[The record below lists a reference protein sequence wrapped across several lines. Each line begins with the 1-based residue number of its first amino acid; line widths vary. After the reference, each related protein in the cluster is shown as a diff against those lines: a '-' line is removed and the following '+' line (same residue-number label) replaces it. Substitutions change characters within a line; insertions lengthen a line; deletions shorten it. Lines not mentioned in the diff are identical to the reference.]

1 MFKIKLNF
9 GNRYKTI
16 GKIVISSLRS
26 RDRRHNLMN
35 QNSSS
40 ISFPNLETERLWL
53 RQATQEDAEA
63 IFSVFSD
70 PDVTQ
75 FHDLDTFTYL
85 DEAVG
90 VVERRAKGF
99 ETGRGIRWGIA
110 RKPSNYL
117 IGSCGFTW
125 NKESKAAEVGYEL
138 ASQFWRQGIM
148 SEALRAVLN
157 YGFEVKGVQ
166 FVIAEIML
174 DNVASR
180 RLLEKLGFQSQG
192 IFRERGFWKGKH
204 HDLEEFRLMKDKF
217 TTV

>member
-1 MFKIKLNF
+1 MTRVHEPEAANKVESVRLFYLSVNL
-9 GNRYKTI
+9 TI
-16 GKIVISSLRS
+16 
-26 RDRRHNLMN
+26 
-35 QNSSS
+35 
-40 ISFPNLETERLWL
+40 P
-53 RQATQEDAEA
+53 
-63 IFSVFSD
+63 
-70 PDVTQ
+70 
-75 FHDLDTFTYL
+75 
-85 DEAVG
+85 VG
-90 VVERRAKGF
+90 IVERRAKGF
-99 ETGRGIRWGIA
+99 KTGRGIRWGIA

-125 NKESKAAEVGYEL
+125 NKEFNAAEVGYEL

-148 SEALRAVLN
+148 SEALRAILN

-204 HDLEEFRLMKDKF
+204 HDLEEFRLMRDKF

>member
-1 MFKIKLNF
+1 
-9 GNRYKTI
+9 
-16 GKIVISSLRS
+16 
-26 RDRRHNLMN
+26 MN
-35 QNSSS
+35 QNTSS

-63 IFSVFSD
+63 IFTVFSD
-70 PDVTQ
+70 PNVTQ
-75 FHDLDTFTYL
+75 FHDLDTFTHV

-125 NKESKAAEVGYEL
+125 NKEANGAEVGYEL
-138 ASQFWRQGIM
+138 ASEFWRQGIM
-148 SEALRAVLN
+148 SEALRAILN

-166 FVIAEIML
+166 LVRAEIML

-180 RLLEKLGFQSQG
+180 SLLKKLGFQSQG
-192 IFRERGFWKGKH
+192 ILKEHGFWKGKH
-204 HDLEEFRLMKDKF
+204 HDLEEFRLMRGEL
-217 TTV
+217 TPI

>member
-1 MFKIKLNF
+1 
-9 GNRYKTI
+9 
-16 GKIVISSLRS
+16 
-26 RDRRHNLMN
+26 MN

-63 IFSVFSD
+63 IFTVFSD
-70 PDVTQ
+70 PNVTQ
-75 FHDLDTFTYL
+75 FHDLDTFTHL

-99 ETGRGIRWGIA
+99 ETGRGIRWEIA
-110 RKPSNYL
+110 HKPSNYL

-125 NKESKAAEVGYEL
+125 DKAANAAEVGYEL
-138 ASQFWRQGIM
+138 SSRFWRQGIM
-148 SEALRAVLN
+148 SEALRAILS
-157 YGFEVKGVQ
+157 YGFEIRGVQ
-166 FVIAEIML
+166 FITAEIML

-192 IFRERGFWKGKH
+192 ILRERGFWKEKH
-204 HDLEEFRLMKDKF
+204 HDLEEFRLMRGQF
-217 TTV
+217 TAV